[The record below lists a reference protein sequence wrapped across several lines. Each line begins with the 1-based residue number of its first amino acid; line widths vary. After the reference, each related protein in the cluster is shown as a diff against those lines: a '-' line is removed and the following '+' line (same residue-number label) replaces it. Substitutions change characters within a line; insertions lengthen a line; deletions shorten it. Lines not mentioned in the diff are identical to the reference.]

1 MGRRRHLSE
10 EAWESQVLDT
20 FMPRGRLLQVPA
32 QRKKRLVILRWLA
45 DLFRPA
51 ERYPEP
57 VVNDVLRRYHDDV
70 ATLRRLLVDEE
81 LFQRR
86 AGLYWRAGT
95 LPYPPLNRPSTATG
109 A

>member
-1 MGRRRHLSE
+1 MGRRHRRLSQE
-10 EAWESQVLDT
+10 DWESMVLDT
-20 FMPRGRLLQVPA
+20 FMPRGRLVQVPA
-32 QRKKRLVILRWLA
+32 QRKKRLVILRWFA

-51 ERYPEP
+51 QRYPEP

-95 LPYPPLNRPSTATG
+95 LPYPPLRRASTG
-109 A
+109 G